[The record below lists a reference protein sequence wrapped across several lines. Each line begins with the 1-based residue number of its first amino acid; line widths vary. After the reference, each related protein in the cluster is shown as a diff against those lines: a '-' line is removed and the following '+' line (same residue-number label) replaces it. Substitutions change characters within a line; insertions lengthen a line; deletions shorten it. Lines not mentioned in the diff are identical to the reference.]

1 VKHRFNDPE
10 FAEAWRRIFRGAG
23 GQQEA
28 RLALQSLAAVV
39 SELGP
44 VETCALH
51 HHEGRRTFAAE
62 LLRIADEA
70 PDVGRDQSERE
81 RRGSGSGGGSRS
93 RSLRRGGI
101 EPEAGPPRRPR

>member
-39 SELGP
+39 TELGP

-70 PDVGRDQSERE
+70 PDAPEPPSSPDRPVKDAGR
-81 RRGSGSGGGSRS
+81 

-101 EPEAGPPRRPR
+101 APER

>member
-10 FAEAWRRIFRGAG
+10 FGEAWRRIFRGAG

-51 HHEGRRTFAAE
+51 AHEGRRSFAAE

-70 PDVGRDQSERE
+70 PNAPEPQSSPDRPVKDSGR
-81 RRGSGSGGGSRS
+81 

-101 EPEAGPPRRPR
+101 APER